1 MNNSL
6 LTLLLD
12 LGIYSK
18 PGFICL
24 NQAEVSK
31 MDYSKFTE
39 IYGVLRANAARFA
52 AIFYNQ
58 LYSTAHRPATSDQNC
73 EFRWREKIKTI
84 Y

>member
-12 LGIYSK
+12 LCIHVWGN

-39 IYGVLRANAARFA
+39 IYGILRENAARYA
-52 AIFYNQ
+52 AIS
-58 LYSTAHRPATSDQNC
+58 L
-73 EFRWREKIKTI
+73 
-84 Y
+84 